1 MKRFRF
7 PLQALLTVRQRHEH
21 ETMERYAQALLQRQQ
36 VAEHLDRIQ
45 RALSDAWEQL
55 REQMARG
62 CSAAGLAQAR
72 AYSTHLE
79 TLRDE
84 YTTAL
89 GAAERRVHQTL
100 QDMLRARR
108 EREVVETY
116 GARQKARHDR
126 QHQRLEHWQMD
137 EFAARLAHPIL
148 PGRRPLY
155 ES

>member
-21 ETMERYAQALLQRQQ
+21 EAMERYAQALLHRQQ

-45 RALSDAWEQL
+45 RELSGAWEQL
-55 REQMARG
+55 REKMARG
-62 CSAAGLAQAR
+62 CSAAALAQLR
-72 AYSTHLE
+72 AYSSHLE

-89 GAAERRVHQTL
+89 GTAERRVHQAL

-126 QHQRLEHWQMD
+126 QRQRQEHWQMD
-137 EFAARLAHPIL
+137 EFAARFVHPAFH
-148 PGRRPLY
+148 GRTTAY
-155 ES
+155 D